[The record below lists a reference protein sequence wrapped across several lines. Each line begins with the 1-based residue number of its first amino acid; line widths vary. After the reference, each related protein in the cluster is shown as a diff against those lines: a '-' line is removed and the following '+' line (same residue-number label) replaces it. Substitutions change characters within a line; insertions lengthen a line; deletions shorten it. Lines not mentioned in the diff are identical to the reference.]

1 MPDGG
6 PELTLITPGRVGR
19 GAGGRPPRAGVGL
32 TTAVILHPEAARAR
46 PRWGRTRPHHAGA
59 GLTGDKA
66 AITADR
72 LALIAPGSDLSA
84 SARGCGSGPL
94 VLRLVPALTWSARS
108 PGNPRGRLPEVRP
121 RGLPGDL
128 ADQGT
133 FSRTGRR
140 SRRSHRRAGRAPRP
154 RPHPLSPRHHAD
166 PGPRVIVSV
175 VKGPGRRGRD
185 HHGRPRAPSPQWP
198 PLARKAQCTYR
209 CGAP

>member
-32 TTAVILHPEAARAR
+32 TTAVILHP
-46 PRWGRTRPHHAGA
+46 RTPAPAPAGV
-59 GLTGDKA
+59 GP
-66 AITADR
+66 
-72 LALIAPGSDLSA
+72 ALIAPGPDPSA

-154 RPHPLSPRHHAD
+154 RPRPLSPRHHAD

-175 VKGPGRRGRD
+175 VKGPGRRGGD
-185 HHGRPRAPSPQWP
+185 HHGRPRTPRPQ
-198 PLARKAQCTYR
+198 
-209 CGAP
+209 

>member
-32 TTAVILHPEAARAR
+32 TTAVILHPRTPVPS
-46 PRWGRTRPHHAGA
+46 PRRGRTRPHRTGA

-84 SARGCGSGPL
+84 SARGCGSDPL

-108 PGNPRGRLPEVRP
+108 PGNPRGRTSGRRP

-133 FSRTGRR
+133 FSRTGQRPWRPFPMQRR
-140 SRRSHRRAGRAPRP
+140 GPRGSSLPGGLGTAPRARCVTGYGFPIGIHPGARQCPQRTRRPVP
-154 RPHPLSPRHHAD
+154 RS
-166 PGPRVIVSV
+166 
-175 VKGPGRRGRD
+175 
-185 HHGRPRAPSPQWP
+185 
-198 PLARKAQCTYR
+198 
-209 CGAP
+209 